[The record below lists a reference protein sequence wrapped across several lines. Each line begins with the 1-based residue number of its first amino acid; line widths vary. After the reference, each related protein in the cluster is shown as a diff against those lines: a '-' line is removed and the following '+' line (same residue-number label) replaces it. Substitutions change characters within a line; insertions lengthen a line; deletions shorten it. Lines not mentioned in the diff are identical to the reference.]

1 MFVRRGFHVVLV
13 ASAVMLAVG
22 AAPRLGDTTRALSPG
37 QAPGAPGVTIPYPG
51 RLSDDAGQPVAD
63 GAYDFTFE
71 LYGAEIGGARSWSEE
86 QDGLAVQEGTFTV
99 LLGSVYP
106 ISVEALDGGE
116 RWLAVAVRGP
126 EETEFAALSPRQR
139 LTEAEPARTASPAA
153 GPACP
158 HDHWG
163 ETWESDSGIGLR
175 LADAGPV
182 VFMGVNLGVTDGP
195 AIDSSSAAYPGVKGR
210 STFADGVQGE
220 ASDTNKSGVYGNNT
234 GGGYGVYGRSAS
246 GFGMVATAQTPTG
259 LATWFWVVTE
269 VRYSPLATH
278 WTSTATPIW
287 SSTWMTTTMT
297 PTLACG

>member
-1 MFVRRGFHVVLV
+1 MFVRRGFPVILV
-13 ASAVMLAVG
+13 TSVVMLAVG
-22 AAPRLGDTTRALSPG
+22 VGPRLGDTTRALSPA
-37 QAPGAPGVTIPYPG
+37 QAPGSPGVTIPYPG

-71 LYGAEIGGARSWSEE
+71 LYDAEMGGARLWSEV
-86 QDGLAVQEGTFTV
+86 QDGLAVREGTFTV
-99 LLGSVYP
+99 LLGSVNP
-106 ISVEALDGGE
+106 ISVEALNGGE

-126 EETEFAALSPRQR
+126 EETELAALTPRQR
-139 LTEAEPARTASPAA
+139 LTEAEPARAAAPAA
-153 GPACP
+153 GLACP